1 MFLSSKRQTENRA
14 TIAAVADFFQISQAH
29 VAKVVNQLARLGYI
43 RSIRGAGGGISLAR
57 DAAKISVG
65 EVVTD
70 FEGNTHLLE
79 CVGTEDVCVIQD
91 YCKLRTVL
99 NKAER
104 LQMDYL
110 NGVFLSDV
118 VPV

>member
-1 MFLSSKRQTENRA
+1 MFLSSKRQKEKA

-43 RSIRGAGGGISLAR
+43 RSLRGAGGGISLAR

-65 EVVTD
+65 EVVTA

-79 CVGTEDVCVIQD
+79 CVGTDDVCLIQD
-91 YCKLRTVL
+91 HCKLRNVL
-99 NKAER
+99 SKAER

>member
-1 MFLSSKRQTENRA
+1 MLLSSRRREKKF
-14 TIAAVADFFQISQAH
+14 TIAAVADFFQISKAH
-29 VAKVVNQLARLGYI
+29 VAKVVNLLARWGYI
-43 RSIRGAGGGISLAR
+43 RSIRGAGGGIVLAR

-65 EVVTD
+65 EVVAA

-79 CVGTEDVCVIQD
+79 CVGTADVCVIQD
-91 YCKLRTVL
+91 HCKLRNVL
-99 NKAER
+99 GKAER